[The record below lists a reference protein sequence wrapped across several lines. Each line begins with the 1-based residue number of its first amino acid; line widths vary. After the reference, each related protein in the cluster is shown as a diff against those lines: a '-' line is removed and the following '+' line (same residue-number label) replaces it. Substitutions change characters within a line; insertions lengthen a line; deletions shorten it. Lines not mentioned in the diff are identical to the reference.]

1 MNAAATAIQAVVRGH
16 QDREWLNELW
26 NESLFDVEYGI
37 YQEVGH
43 ARTQE
48 VHGHIWANMCFQ
60 YVKDG
65 VMSYEE
71 MYDKENQ
78 FGPEYSSDNSGD
90 GPFGAILVV
99 IILVLDKL
107 NSQRGRIGQWRAKD
121 RALKELAQEYP
132 FTFVMTCTIIRHKIG
147 RDYYLGACKQL
158 GKQWRSNNAGDGP
171 VERNFSHFEVMPWET
186 EHPRTVNDVLIQ
198 EVRDNKAFGWGP
210 KDDRYGGDYEKWF
223 SDLKRFQAGEKQLGK
238 SYRSNNAGDGP
249 PSAKVIEE
257 PPIPD
262 VGDIVVEEDD
272 MEILLFRFEILTEM
286 IDLQIWTYGMRLHEH
301 EYQGEPFDHHEHLG
315 TTEIFAR
322 ISRFNN
328 ALHNHFRTGG
338 GDCWVDRE
346 SWMSTLNDLETIER
360 ADMFHDVHCQ
370 EHLQSMVTDFILFS
384 VMDDH
389 HFEPRSTDTCFQIP
403 LF

>member
-1 MNAAATAIQAVVRGH
+1 MMNIKMRNIWALPQDLQRKILHWELLLVQKEREFRRNAAATRIQAVVRQWLVNH
-16 QDREWLNELW
+16 DRQMQISGWGGLEDL
-26 NESLFDVEYGI
+26 
-37 YQEVGH
+37 
-43 ARTQE
+43 
-48 VHGHIWANMCFQ
+48 VHGDLSNDQVAALHDWHPFSWDWFVKERQAWAEHEGYAMDWQ
-60 YVKDG
+60 D
-65 VMSYEE
+65 
-71 MYDKENQ
+71 ENQ
-78 FGPEYSSDNSGD
+78 DPLDVTLHSFDFNINFGPEYSSDNSGD
-90 GPFGAILVV
+90 GPFGAIMLI

-121 RALKELAQEYP
+121 RALKQLSEEYP
-132 FTFVMTCTIIRHKIG
+132 FTFVVTCTIIRHKIG
-147 RDYYLGACKQL
+147 RDYYLKAAQQL
-158 GKQWRSNNAGDGP
+158 GKR
-171 VERNFSHFEVMPWET
+171 
-186 EHPRTVNDVLIQ
+186 
-198 EVRDNKAFGWGP
+198 
-210 KDDRYGGDYEKWF
+210 
-223 SDLKRFQAGEKQLGK
+223 
-238 SYRSNNAGDGP
+238 YRSNNAGDGP
-249 PSAKVIEE
+249 PSAKVVEE

-370 EHLQSMVTDFILFS
+370 EHLQSLVTDFILFS